1 MSGWTDVHDEAA
13 RVFLKDGMSASQCAD
28 ELNRKFGLDLSR
40 NAVISRAKRKQL
52 GLRSKTSILEA
63 SKPAAKTPKKRVR
76 KPPRSPK
83 LELLLQIRPP
93 LQPHQGALR
102 CAEIVPKHL
111 SLLET
116 TDLTCKWPYGGW
128 PGNDPITYCGHPTA
142 AGFPYCLDHARLS
155 IGPGTATE
163 RKAGH
168 FRLQAL

>member
-40 NAVISRAKRKQL
+40 NAVISRAKRKHL

-63 SKPAAKTPKKRVR
+63 SKPAAKTPRKRPR
-76 KPPRSPK
+76 APKPAPRP
-83 LELLLQIRPP
+83 IAGPP

-128 PGNDPITYCGHPTA
+128 PGTEPVTYCGHPTA

-168 FRLQAL
+168 FRLQALK